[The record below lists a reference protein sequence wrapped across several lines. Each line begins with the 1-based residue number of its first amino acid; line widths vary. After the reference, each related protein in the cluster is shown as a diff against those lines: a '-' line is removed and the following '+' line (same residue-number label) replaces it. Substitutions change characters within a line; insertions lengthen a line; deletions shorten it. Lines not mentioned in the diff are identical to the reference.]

1 LGINKGILQER
12 VTRKSKK
19 DNLRDKKK
27 SKNQEIE
34 EINIANH

>member
-1 LGINKGILQER
+1 LGINKATLQER

-27 SKNQEIE
+27 SKNQVIG